1 MLLIARYNLVRA
13 YLNKNDYN
21 NAILQLKTIIEQSP
35 KEEKAYNILGIIYW
49 TLGQYKLAETAFKKA
64 LEIKS
69 DYKMAQLNLAHL
81 YVEEAIKQY
90 KKLYLLNPQDE
101 EIKEEYK
108 CILKVNKRDANA
120 HFLLG
125 RLYPKGGKFK

>member
-1 MLLIARYNLVRA
+1 MHSLMKRDMGSVLFT
-13 YLNKNDYN
+13 LNRKNMKRHFVVL

-81 YVEEAIKQY
+81 YVQCLIF
-90 KKLYLLNPQDE
+90 P
-101 EIKEEYK
+101 
-108 CILKVNKRDANA
+108 
-120 HFLLG
+120 
-125 RLYPKGGKFK
+125 

>member
-1 MLLIARYNLVRA
+1 MGLVYAKLGRLDEAIRQWLKALSIDPTFLIARYNLVRA
-13 YLNKNDYN
+13 YLNKKDYN

-35 KEEKAYNILGIIYW
+35 KEEKAYNIPGIIYW

-81 YVEEAIKQY
+81 YVQCLI
-90 KKLYLLNPQDE
+90 
-101 EIKEEYK
+101 
-108 CILKVNKRDANA
+108 
-120 HFLLG
+120 FS
-125 RLYPKGGKFK
+125 